1 MVSRRCTGLCICNA
15 VLRGALVA
23 AYEVDAQ
30 GAAGTDRRSLFIP
43 YFITTESDNE

>member
-15 VLRGALVA
+15 IRKALVA

-43 YFITTESDNE
+43 YFITTESDN